1 MNSLPDSPR
10 LQDEPHPLSR
20 SILRGGIIVFAL
32 GVVAL
37 GAILLAQRRALAREA
52 MARHRALEAGSQVRI
67 LTLGGADTLGDP
79 IYQGE
84 ALPYLSTTLYA
95 RAAGFL
101 REIRVDKG
109 SRVRKGQLLAVI
121 ESLETD
127 QDLAS
132 LRADAENK
140 RRNAQRLAN
149 LLKDK
154 LVSARDAEQAA
165 TDAHM
170 AEAKLQSLGVT
181 RGYQRLQAPFDGVVT
196 QRFADPGAL
205 IQNASNSLSA
215 QPVVTVAQVDRLRV
229 TLYLD
234 QVAAAKAR
242 VGDPVQVAGSEP
254 NGPKRQAELSRL
266 AGALDP
272 RTRTLTTE
280 ADLDNRDGA
289 FLPGGSVRVTLGRP
303 GQGGLVLPLEAVAM
317 RQGKPFAFVLDPT
330 AHVQMR
336 PLQLGEDNGQRVRLL
351 GGLQP
356 GQKIVMSPPPTLEDG
371 AKVRPMQPSPAPGLK
386 APGK

>member
-1 MNSLPDSPR
+1 MNGLQDSPHP
-10 LQDEPHPLSR
+10 QDGSHPLSR
-20 SILRGGIIVFAL
+20 SILRAGIGLLILGALAL
-32 GVVAL
+32 GT
-37 GAILLAQRRALAREA
+37 ILMGQRRSLAREA
-52 MARHRALEAGSQVRI
+52 EARRKAEEAGPQVRI
-67 LTLGGADTLGDP
+67 LALGGAGTLGDP

-109 SRVRKGQLLAVI
+109 SRVRRGQVLAVI

-127 QDLAS
+127 RDLAA

-170 AEAKLQSLGVT
+170 AEAKFQSLGVT

-234 QVAAAKAR
+234 QTAAAKAR
-242 VGDPVQVAGSEP
+242 LGDPVQVAAAEAG
-254 NGPKRQAELSRL
+254 GPTRPAKLSRL

-272 RTRTLTTE
+272 RTRTLTAE

-303 GQGGLVLPLEAVAM
+303 GSGGLVLPLEAVAL
-317 RQGKPFAFVLDPT
+317 RQGKPFAFVLDAT
-330 AHVQMR
+330 NHVHLK
-336 PLQLGEDNGQRVRLL
+336 PLQLGEDNGQRVHLL

-356 GQKIVMSPPPTLEDG
+356 GQKVVLSPPPTLADG
-371 AKVRPMQPSPAPGLK
+371 AKVRPLQPPPVPAPK